1 MEFQFN
7 KTSEENL
14 NCQYEITI
22 DKTIIQEKINSKIE
36 ELKPKINLKGFRKG
50 NLPHDIIIGKYG
62 QSILHE
68 ESQKIINEAVSKLI
82 KDESIKIAF
91 RPKINI
97 NQCKI
102 DDDLIF
108 VVNLELFPNIP
119 EVNYDKIKITY
130 RNPDITESDINE
142 NIDKLLNSYSEY
154 EKQEKSYKSKKY
166 DAVNID
172 YKGYIDNEQFEGGS
186 DNGFQLI
193 LGSKSFIDNFED
205 QLIGKRQ
212 DDEVTVKVKFP
223 KNYQKIEFQ
232 GKSAKFIVKINH
244 VLIPKKIEL
253 SDKFINEKFGLK
265 NINEL
270 KDNITKHLT
279 ESYKNTSINLFKK
292 ELYDLFIKKYSFL
305 LPESVVEEQFKMLF
319 EDTKKQIE
327 SNPNLFKNEKE
338 LNKEKSKKREIA
350 TRIVTAGYIISHI
363 STKLKIEIKQEDI
376 TQEFQKIMAQYPGQQ
391 QQLIEFYQNN
401 PDAINNI
408 KEVITERKVIEDI
421 IENSAATKKNTALK
435 DIDKL
440 WKKANEE

>member
-1 MEFQFN
+1 MEFQFK

-14 NCQYEITI
+14 KCQYEITI
-22 DKTIIQEKINSKIE
+22 DKAIIQKKINSKIE

-50 NLPHDIIIGKYG
+50 NVPYDIIIEKYG

-68 ESQKIINEAVSKLI
+68 ESQVIINDAISKLI

-91 RPKINI
+91 RPSINI

-108 VVNLELFPNIP
+108 IANLELFPNIP
-119 EVNYDKIKITY
+119 EINYDKIKLTY

-142 NIDKLLNSYSEY
+142 HIDKLINSYSEY
-154 EKQEKSYKSKKY
+154 EKQEKSYKAKKY

-205 QLIGKRQ
+205 QLIGKKQ

-244 VLIPKKIEL
+244 VLIPKKVEL
-253 SDKFINEKFGLK
+253 NDKFISEKFGLK
-265 NINEL
+265 NITEL
-270 KDNITKHLT
+270 KENITKHLT
-279 ESYKNTSINLFKK
+279 ESYKTTSNNLFKK

-327 SNPNLFKNEKE
+327 SNPNLLKNEKE

-350 TRIVTAGYIISHI
+350 TRIVTAGYIISNI
-363 STKLKIEIKQEDI
+363 SSKLNIEIKQEDI

-391 QQLIEFYQNN
+391 QQLIEFYQKN

-408 KEVITERKVIEDI
+408 KEVIAERKVIEDI
-421 IENSAATKKNTALK
+421 IENSASSKKKTSLK

-440 WKKANEE
+440 WQKANEE

>member
-22 DKTIIQEKINSKIE
+22 DKSIIQEKINSKIE

-68 ESQKIINEAVSKLI
+68 ESQKIINDAVSKLI

-130 RNPDITESDINE
+130 RNPDVTESDINE
-142 NIDKLLNSYSEY
+142 NIDKLLNSYAEY
-154 EKQEKSYKSKKY
+154 EKQEKSYKAKKY

-205 QLIGKRQ
+205 QLIGKKQ
-212 DDEVTVKVKFP
+212 DDEVIVKVKFP

-265 NINEL
+265 NIDEL
-270 KDNITKHLT
+270 KENITKHLT

-350 TRIVTAGYIISHI
+350 IRIVTAGYIISHI

-391 QQLIEFYQNN
+391 QQLIEFYQKN

-408 KEVITERKVIEDI
+408 KEVITERKVVEDI
-421 IENSAATKKNTALK
+421 IENSAVTKKNTALK

-440 WKKANEE
+440 WQKANEE